1 MCIAVLEKVEAT
13 LDGKAK
19 KDKLKIEAA
28 IESFCAKKDIS
39 QQDKKLVRAVERGE
53 CVWLGR
59 LTGLQQLV
67 VKWLGAVVGWLV

>member
-39 QQDKKLVRAVERGE
+39 QQDKKLVGSFKINHIV
-53 CVWLGR
+53 
-59 LTGLQQLV
+59 
-67 VKWLGAVVGWLV
+67 